1 MKMKTKKYKQGLV
14 TSLTALSTAMLC
26 HTATTYASD
35 IEIYKA
41 PTTGGATLMLA
52 LDFSTSMTGSS
63 PIKKDFFNNTNGCT
77 DETNAVST
85 RWNGTSHS
93 FTGTYCWIKETQ
105 KPRVENL
112 VVSEYKVVERRD
124 GKDKDGDWYVVS
136 STKMATAETTSSSNL
151 TAGTATTTYSSLAE
165 IWRNKILAS
174 CIQSDINT
182 VSDGSPTESWNK
194 KGSYFEESDVGSGG
208 SRVRKRSQLYTVTT
222 KTVRTTETGTKYS
235 CPDRVTMLKKSLY
248 DLIAGNSTV
257 NGITT
262 TITPLVA
269 TASIGFTTFPSPTV
283 RQTPLLLNTANRT
296 TLLTAITSYSNS
308 SGTPIANAYATSAKG
323 VTDYI
328 ASNSSTAACA
338 GYGVY
343 FLTDGAP
350 YSDNRGTA
358 RTTINTVLSSDAQIT
373 STQCSGTGSGS
384 DSWKCVEPIAKA
396 LQEKKNIRNTE
407 IKTAIVGFGSEF
419 SFNDSSG
426 VAVPFS
432 ANYTAD
438 QAENLFTG
446 SNQKAAARAATLG
459 KGGWFS
465 ANNTNDIVSSVTN
478 FVNSIRVEIP
488 AITTGTSAI
497 PQDVLNTSVIQPYAY
512 FPQFQP
518 KPSEEF
524 RAWTG
529 NLKKYNVSGGLLKD
543 KSNTALFSSAG
554 VLNTANEDLW
564 TPNYTASIT
573 AAQQSLKSLGGL
585 LSRLNLKKTDSNLNR
600 KVFTSNGIT
609 SITVDEAYIK
619 GAPATRGYYLG
630 LLGYNVTQDQV
641 AALSNDA
648 SVDALLTSA
657 TELRQI
663 GAVMHSTPVLLTQSG
678 KIVNSATGNDTTN
691 RDDYVL
697 FGTTQG
703 VLHVVK
709 AGKSDEITTVGN
721 TAGQEI
727 FAFVPQEMLAAQG
740 KAFLDPPQT
749 VVEGGTS
756 NGMNNLYYGVDGA
769 WTAHTEYVY
778 NNADET
784 FKVYDTSSKYG
795 KQWIY
800 GGLRMGGRS
809 YYALDLTKMAETT
822 GNEPVVKFRIN
833 PVTSSVDGFP
843 TPSGETTRYANL
855 GKMGQSWSKPTIAN
869 VQWKGK
875 RRLVMFV
882 GGGYDAGYET
892 FNYNQDNGVG
902 AGVYMFDANTGELLW
917 SSYDAVKT
925 PAVAGKTLIG
935 DGDYLKYSVVSQI
948 KGVDRDGDG
957 DVDHLYFGDLG
968 GQVFR
973 VDLDSKHTASDTY
986 ANYAKQIT
994 RIYNGHVANGYSPR
1008 FYEMPAFTVY
1018 SDTGGLFAVI
1028 SIGSGNRS
1036 TPLLGKVVN
1045 ATTTNSGFITPNE
1058 TATTNDLLRKDAIYN
1073 IYDKGVIASTPPE
1086 PETSPTI
1093 DALHQ
1098 LTDTNRIS
1106 AATLATWRE
1115 VATVVGTGSSAV
1127 NYSAKSGWYYPFT
1140 SSVDVGGRKAV
1151 EKVQGDLI
1159 AIDNDLYVS
1168 TFDAEAVGTTESCG
1182 AGIYGA
1188 SRAHRF
1194 CMPYGQCANGD
1205 TVANNT
1211 LNLGKGLL
1219 GITMGP
1225 GTTGADRRIVTP
1237 LGPTAGGNRI
1247 TDIIYGAANKLISQS
1262 WYEKN

>member
-1 MKMKTKKYKQGLV
+1 MKAKKYKQGLV

-26 HTATTYASD
+26 QTATTYASD

-41 PTTGGATLMLA
+41 PTNGGATLMFL
-52 LDFSTSMTGSS
+52 LDLSGSMAGSS
-63 PIKKDFFNNTNGCT
+63 PIQTDFFDNKNCT
-77 DETNAVST
+77 SENLTVST
-85 RWNGTSHS
+85 AIDGSSTSHS
-93 FTGTYCWIKETQ
+93 FSGQFCWISETQ
-105 KPRVENL
+105 LTNRSKRTSTVKEWEIERWSGNRWRFDSTEFISSTANSTTNLTGNMTASDSYSTLSTALQSKIVSSCISSNINGPVEYRDRENITQEGTWN
-112 VVSEYKVVERRD
+112 EYSSGRNYYRKREITKVVED
-124 GKDKDGDWYVVS
+124 
-136 STKMATAETTSSSNL
+136 
-151 TAGTATTTYSSLAE
+151 
-165 IWRNKILAS
+165 ILA
-174 CIQSDINT
+174 
-182 VSDGSPTESWNK
+182 
-194 KGSYFEESDVGSGG
+194 
-208 SRVRKRSQLYTVTT
+208 
-222 KTVRTTETGTKYS
+222 TETGIKYN
-235 CPDRVTMLKKSLY
+235 CPDRVTMLKRSLF
-248 DLIAGNSTV
+248 DLIAGNSSVGGLNHTLD
-257 NGITT
+257 
-262 TITPLVA
+262 PLPE
-269 TASIGFTTFPSPTV
+269 TASIGFTTFYNS
-283 RQTPLLLNTANRT
+283 TPEVKLAPLVLGGSGNKRTLLNEVAGWRGVGYTPIVSAYA
-296 TLLTAITSYSNS
+296 LGAGALMKHVSNS
-308 SGTPIANAYATSAKG
+308 E
-323 VTDYI
+323 
-328 ASNSSTAACA
+328 AACA

-343 FLTDGAP
+343 YLTDGDPNRDSYGAAVTNNSNYINYYLKSGSRLT
-350 YSDNRGTA
+350 YS
-358 RTTINTVLSSDAQIT
+358 S
-373 STQCSGTGSGS
+373 GSGNCT
-384 DSWKCVEPIAKA
+384 DSWDCVA
-396 LQEKKNIRNTE
+396 LGASGIVTKTSNTE
-407 IKTAIVGFGSEF
+407 GVEVKTAVVGFGSDF
-419 SFNDSSG
+419 SFGSAIYNPTTTYKYTGNQTPND
-426 VAVPFS
+426 
-432 ANYTAD
+432 NKD
-438 QAENLFTG
+438 LRNLFSG
-446 SNQKAAARAATLG
+446 NALKAAQAAVIG
-459 KGGWFS
+459 KGGWYS
-465 ANNTNDIVSSVTN
+465 ASNTSDIVSSVTN
-478 FVNSIRVEIP
+478 FVDSIKIPIP

-512 FPQFQP
+512 FPQFEP

-524 RAWTG
+524 RAWAG
-529 NLKKYNVSGGLLKD
+529 NLKKYNVDDGLLKD
-543 KSNTALFSSAG
+543 KNNLALFSSAG

-749 VVEGGTS
+749 VSGTAS
-756 NGMNNLYYGVDGA
+756 ADGMNNLYYGVDGA

-778 NNADET
+778 NNTDDT
-784 FKVYDTSSKYG
+784 FRVYDTSTSKTG
-795 KQWIY
+795 KQWVY

-809 YYALDLTKMAETT
+809 YYSLDLTNLDSPA
-822 GNEPVVKFRIN
+822 VKFRIN
-833 PVTSSVDGFP
+833 PVTSSVDGFA
-843 TPSGETTRYANL
+843 TPSDQTTRYANL
-855 GKMGQSWSKPTIAN
+855 AKMGQSWSKPTIAN

-882 GGGYDAGYET
+882 GGGYDEGYET
-892 FNYNQDNGVG
+892 FNYDQTNGVG
-902 AGVYMFDANTGELLW
+902 AGVYMFDANTGEFLW

-935 DGDYLKYSVVSQI
+935 DGDELKYSVVSQI
-948 KGVDRDGDG
+948 KTVDREGDG

-973 VDLDSKHTASDTY
+973 VDLNSTHNASGTA

-1018 SDTGGLFAVI
+1018 SDRGGLFAVI

-1058 TATTNDLLRKDAIYN
+1058 TATTNALLRKDAIYN
-1073 IYDKGVIASTPPE
+1073 IYDTVITKSNPAGETLFTALPENLLLMTDNNRMLSTG
-1086 PETSPTI
+1086 
-1093 DALHQ
+1093 A
-1098 LTDTNRIS
+1098 DTG
-1106 AATLATWRE
+1106 E
-1115 VATVVGTGSSAV
+1115 VANKPANV
-1127 NYSAKSGWYYPFT
+1127 KGWYYEFT
-1140 SSVDVGGRKAV
+1140 SSASVGGRKAV